1 MTGDKTMT
9 TTGLEILERCYES
22 GYRAYQANIGRRQ
35 CPFAKRSTVYKAWK
49 DGWDDARHEYED
61 EPPAD

>member
-22 GYRAYQANIGRRQ
+22 GYRAYQAKYRSPPMPIRQKIDSVQSLEGRL
-35 CPFAKRSTVYKAWK
+35 
-49 DGWDDARHEYED
+49 G
-61 EPPAD
+61 